1 MTTRHFIEI
10 APSDR
15 ESEIYL
21 AVADHKRF
29 TVRRTDC
36 GPGQWVAQAIDDDSA
51 PPIFAW
57 RMSDIEAEIAL
68 VAFH

>member
-21 AVADHKRF
+21 AVAGDKRF

-36 GPGQWVAQAIDDDSA
+36 GPGQWVAQIDDDSA

-57 RMSDIEAEIAL
+57 RRSDIEAEIAL